1 MVNINHLFVLGLT
14 LYLTKYYKVVKS
26 RDSKARFSVLESQFC
41 LLLCNSLICDKFLII
56 SVTLFSHL

>member
-26 RDSKARFSVLESQFC
+26 RDSKARSSTLESQFC
-41 LLLCNSLICDKFLII
+41 LSLYNSLICDKLLTI